1 MDFLEQID
9 LTMNSYHIFDNLSE
23 LIIFLKIESEYSLF
37 AELCSIIGTTKDNKI
52 AYKQMQ
58 NRSKEP
64 SAYFII
70 DPYDYLFFVKDH
82 KPLCIFHS
90 HLVGNE
96 DPSEFDVKTSDNC
109 CFPFLIYSICSEK
122 FSLYEPQYKDYD
134 VNIIQGLRQLI

>member
-1 MDFLEQID
+1 
-9 LTMNSYHIFDNLSE
+9 MNNYCIFDDLSE
-23 LIIFLKIESEYSLF
+23 LLIYLKYESECSLF
-37 AELCSIIGTTKDNKI
+37 AELCSMIGLTKDKKF

-70 DPYDYLFFVKDH
+70 DPYDYLSFVKDH
-82 KPLCIFHS
+82 LPLCIFHS

-96 DPSEFDVKTSDNC
+96 DPSEFDIKTSENC

-134 VNIIQGLRQLI
+134 VTIIEGLRKII